1 MQIEAKSYEHM
12 LYGKEAEYIHRFYLP
27 KSVRES
33 VQVQDVHTFELNV
46 TGDDTLVVEKLVIYY
61 QKEKLIKT
69 IQPLLVT
76 ALFTAHQAYKK
87 DCSDRTLSKEETCFL
102 IVLNEKLKQLE
113 IDVMV
118 QMEECRHRLESE
130 LEQGVFVKD
139 YEMEVVFN
147 FYLAEN
153 EPDYDEDDDNIL
165 YQTTTWFAPLPETVG
180 ENQNQHSD
188 SPDISKVHHC
198 QLFHDLKDHSPLP
211 LKHLCRIGTI
221 WTDISTIRQNTMT
234 VKHR

>member
-87 DCSDRTLSKEETCFL
+87 DCSDRTLYKEETCFL
-102 IVLNEKLKQLE
+102 IVLNEKLAHVTPQNL
-113 IDVMV
+113 
-118 QMEECRHRLESE
+118 
-130 LEQGVFVKD
+130 
-139 YEMEVVFN
+139 FN
-147 FYLAEN
+147 E
-153 EPDYDEDDDNIL
+153 
-165 YQTTTWFAPLPETVG
+165 
-180 ENQNQHSD
+180 
-188 SPDISKVHHC
+188 
-198 QLFHDLKDHSPLP
+198 
-211 LKHLCRIGTI
+211 R
-221 WTDISTIRQNTMT
+221 
-234 VKHR
+234 